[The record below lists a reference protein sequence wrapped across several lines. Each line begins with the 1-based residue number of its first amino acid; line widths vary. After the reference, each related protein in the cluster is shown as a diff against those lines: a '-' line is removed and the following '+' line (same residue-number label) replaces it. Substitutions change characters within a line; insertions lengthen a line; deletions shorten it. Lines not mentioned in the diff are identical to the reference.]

1 MLDNGSWRPHAFQ
14 SESHIKLVK
23 SQFFSLLVCEQDKAA
38 SQKSSVL
45 HALVAMKGLS
55 RGKKTSS
62 KQHRWSVPWNY
73 NPRHMK
79 TSRWMD
85 ANTYTCIHT
94 HTHTHTHSHTH
105 THPLSI
111 NISTKQ
117 ILLWETRIANAVI
130 KRMVSNISIP
140 FNLKESV
147 INMFHADNSEWLED
161 TPNGKKTS
169 HLLQLSVFQ
178 SCNNEKCEP
187 VVLTHT

>member
-1 MLDNGSWRPHAFQ
+1 MLDNGSWRPHAFE

-94 HTHTHTHSHTH
+94 HTHTHTHTLTHTH
-105 THPLSI
+105 TPTQHQYFNKADFTLGNSHC
-111 NISTKQ
+111 KC
-117 ILLWETRIANAVI
+117 
-130 KRMVSNISIP
+130 SN
-140 FNLKESV
+140 KK
-147 INMFHADNSEWLED
+147 
-161 TPNGKKTS
+161 NGFKHIYT
-169 HLLQLSVFQ
+169 F
-178 SCNNEKCEP
+178 
-187 VVLTHT
+187 